1 MRSNDLNEHLVQPVN
16 FKTEQQAHEDDPTS
30 PSQIL
35 VHLLDRNL
43 SPSDQPRHSIES
55 SALEFEEAVNT
66 EISVPANSPG
76 VKTPVKSAL
85 LLDKTPTSSETL
97 NPLQAQSSVVGVAKP
112 VYDIDSLNEFKKS
125 TDLASKKV
133 EITNQIFEMLVNEI
147 KESLFPM
154 RDEDEEYEE
163 DISGQPD
170 LTAKAKSKKKKKKRA
185 RRVKKPSVLPKIK
198 EIKYGAPIDMCLK
211 RIQIQAKMRK
221 SIASVELFD
230 SLSATQ
236 SLSMS
241 KDTGVS
247 YLDQTK
253 SKE

>member
-1 MRSNDLNEHLVQPVN
+1 
-16 FKTEQQAHEDDPTS
+16 
-30 PSQIL
+30 
-35 VHLLDRNL
+35 
-43 SPSDQPRHSIES
+43 
-55 SALEFEEAVNT
+55 
-66 EISVPANSPG
+66 
-76 VKTPVKSAL
+76 
-85 LLDKTPTSSETL
+85 
-97 NPLQAQSSVVGVAKP
+97 
-112 VYDIDSLNEFKKS
+112 
-125 TDLASKKV
+125 
-133 EITNQIFEMLVNEI
+133 
-147 KESLFPM
+147 M
-154 RDEDEEYEE
+154 RDDDEEYGEE
-163 DISGQPD
+163 ISGLPYQN
-170 LTAKAKSKKKKKKRA
+170 AKAKSKKKKKKRA

-198 EIKYGAPIDMCLK
+198 EIKDGAPIDMCLK